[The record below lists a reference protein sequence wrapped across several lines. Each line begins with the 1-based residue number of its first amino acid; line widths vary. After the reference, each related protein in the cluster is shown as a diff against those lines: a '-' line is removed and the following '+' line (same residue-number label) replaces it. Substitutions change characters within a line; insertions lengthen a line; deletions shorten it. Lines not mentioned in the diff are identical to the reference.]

1 MHSGGCFPGE
11 GDSPFFCAR
20 YARYACM
27 SGHLPG
33 KQPVLQTFNTFSFRR
48 NFGVYYNEKQ
58 KQTEKKKGKSVEI
71 LPFRL

>member
-20 YARYACM
+20 YARM
-27 SGHLPG
+27 SGHLPE
-33 KQPVLQTFNTFSFRR
+33 KQPALQTFNTFSFRR
-48 NFGVYYNEKQ
+48 NFGVCYNEKQ

-71 LPFRL
+71 LQFRL